1 MDTRERDQETP
12 AADGI
17 DRREFALRSVMAMLA
32 GVTITISG
40 CGGGGGGTGGGGSPT
55 QPTTD
60 PATGDKIGN
69 ISADHGHRA
78 VITAAELAAG
88 GALTLQ
94 IRGTADHP
102 HTVPLTA
109 DEVVAIRNGQ
119 RVGKASSDED
129 FHTHTVT
136 FN

>member
-1 MDTRERDQETP
+1 MDTREKEASMP
-12 AADGI
+12 EEGV

-32 GVTITISG
+32 GVTITVSG

-60 PATGDKIGN
+60 PSTGDKVGN

-88 GALTLQ
+88 GALILQ

-119 RVGKASSDED
+119 RVGKGSSDED

>member
-1 MDTRERDQETP
+1 
-12 AADGI
+12 
-17 DRREFALRSVMAMLA
+17 MLA

-40 CGGGGGGTGGGGSPT
+40 CGGGGGGGGTGGGGSPT

-78 VITAAELAAG
+78 VITFAQLTAG

-102 HTVPLTA
+102 HTVDLTGP
-109 DEVVAIRNGQ
+109 EVVAIRNGQ
-119 RVGKASSDED
+119 RVGRASSDED

>member
-1 MDTRERDQETP
+1 MDTREKEMSMP
-12 AADGI
+12 EEGV

-32 GVTITISG
+32 GVTITVGG

-60 PATGDKIGN
+60 PSTGDKVGN

-88 GALTLQ
+88 GALILQ

-119 RVGKASSDED
+119 RVGKGSSDED

>member
-1 MDTRERDQETP
+1 MDTREKETSMP
-12 AADGI
+12 EEGV

-32 GVTITISG
+32 GVTITVSG
-40 CGGGGGGTGGGGSPT
+40 CGGGGTGGGGNPT

-94 IRGTADHP
+94 IRGSANHP

-119 RVGKASSDED
+119 RVERASSDED

>member
-1 MDTRERDQETP
+1 MDKTAKDRLAGEE
-12 AADGI
+12 GV
-17 DRREFALRSVMAMLA
+17 DRREFALRSVMVMLA
-32 GVTITISG
+32 GVTVTISG
-40 CGGGGGGTGGGGSPT
+40 CGGGGGTGGGGNPN

-60 PATGDKIGN
+60 PSTGEKIGN
-69 ISADHGHRA
+69 ISDNHQHRA

-88 GALTLQ
+88 GAITLQ
-94 IRGTADHP
+94 IRGSADHP